1 MHPTADYIRVQ
12 ASALESFLDKI
23 FSAYPFNPE
32 VKRSVVKHL
41 LAANLYGID
50 SHGLQQVTGY
60 KKSLESGR
68 INPSPEIS
76 VRQESESMTLYDGGG
91 GPGQYVAEFVMQ
103 QTIKR
108 AQTHGMSVAG
118 IVNSNHFGV
127 AGIFT
132 RMAANAD
139 MIGFASS
146 DTNVV
151 DLAPFGGSVPKLGNN
166 PFSWA
171 IPTNLDYPLVLDM
184 ACAAV
189 SGGKLRHHAYE
200 GKEVSLGLGL
210 DALGNHTNN
219 PSEIA
224 FNLPGSFKAYGLAM
238 IMDVICG
245 PLLGT
250 AASLFKEKSQ
260 HDGDNGTGHFLMVI
274 NPASWGGIDQF
285 KAEVT
290 RLTRDIQ
297 QSPRLNS
304 AEEILVP
311 GESEHKYYIERTH
324 NGIPVPETLIEELR
338 QIYGSELLNILLTP
352 SG

>member
-1 MHPTADYIRVQ
+1 MHPTVEYIKVQ
-12 ASALESFLDKI
+12 ASALESFLNKI
-23 FSAYPFNPE
+23 FSTYPFNPE
-32 VKRSVVKHL
+32 VKRSVVNHL

-68 INPSPEIS
+68 INPAPVIS
-76 VRQESESMTLYDGGG
+76 VLQESDSMMLYDGGG

-166 PFSWA
+166 PLSWA
-171 IPTNLDYPLVLDM
+171 IPTNLDFPLVLDM

-189 SGGKLRHHAYE
+189 SGGKLRHNAYE
-200 GKEVSLGLGL
+200 GKEISLGLGL
-210 DALGNHTNN
+210 DASGSHTNN
-219 PSEIA
+219 PAEIA

-250 AASLFKEKSQ
+250 AASLFKKKSQ
-260 HDGDNGTGHFLMVI
+260 LDAANGTGHFLMVI
-274 NPASWGGIDQF
+274 NPATWGGIDHF

-290 RLTRDIQ
+290 RLIRDIQ
-297 QSPRLNS
+297 QSPGLDS
-304 AEEILVP
+304 VEEILVP
-311 GESEHKYYIERTH
+311 GELEYRHYLERSSK
-324 NGIPVPETLIEELR
+324 GIPLPESLIEDLR
-338 QIYGSELLNILLTP
+338 QIYGSDLLSILLAP
-352 SG
+352 AV